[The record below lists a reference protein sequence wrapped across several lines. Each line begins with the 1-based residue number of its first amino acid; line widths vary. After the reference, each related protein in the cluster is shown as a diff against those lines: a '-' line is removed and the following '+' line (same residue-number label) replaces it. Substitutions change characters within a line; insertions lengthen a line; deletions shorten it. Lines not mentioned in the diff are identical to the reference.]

1 MFKAMLIKEFILVL
15 RDRHAL
21 AALFIMPSIFILIMS
36 MALKDTLSS
45 NRALLHCAIVDQ
57 DNSTQSTKLSSFLLE
72 SGFLEEHD
80 LTFTNALQQQKA
92 LNETLQFVLSIPK
105 GFSRNL
111 ASEQAGTP
119 LLQLDVAGDVKQEV
133 LTIFQAKL
141 AADIMRLRIDT
152 LQEKLTPLL
161 PDVAQR
167 LAAMNFSAEEMV
179 SIRFNGM
186 AANKKPTSTQ
196 QSVPSWIVFGMFF
209 VIIPMS
215 TIFINERKQNTLM
228 RMSAMNISIPSLF
241 AGKIAPYIVINQI
254 QVWLMIGVGI
264 FLVPLFGGD
273 ALTLG
278 DSVVGLVMVSLGLSL
293 AAIGTSILIAVLTDT
308 VEQATTIGG
317 IINILLGAIGGI
329 MVPKFYM
336 PQSMQKLADISP
348 MSWGLEGFLDIFL
361 RGLGAKAVIAESLAL
376 SAFGTVLLLLAGMIL
391 RSNMRKGV

>member
-1 MFKAMLIKEFILVL
+1 MI
-15 RDRHAL
+15 
-21 AALFIMPSIFILIMS
+21 SI
-36 MALKDTLSS
+36 
-45 NRALLHCAIVDQ
+45 H
-57 DNSTQSTKLSSFLLE
+57 
-72 SGFLEEHD
+72 
-80 LTFTNALQQQKA
+80 
-92 LNETLQFVLSIPK
+92 
-105 GFSRNL
+105 
-111 ASEQAGTP
+111 
-119 LLQLDVAGDVKQEV
+119 
-133 LTIFQAKL
+133 
-141 AADIMRLRIDT
+141 
-152 LQEKLTPLL
+152 
-161 PDVAQR
+161 
-167 LAAMNFSAEEMV
+167 
-179 SIRFNGM
+179 FNGM
-186 AANKKPTSTQ
+186 AANEKPTSTQ

-228 RMSAMNISIPSLF
+228 RMSAMNISVPALF

-278 DSVVGLVMVSLGLSL
+278 DSVVGLVMISLGLSL
-293 AAIGTSILIAVLTDT
+293 AAIGTSVLIAVLTDT

-361 RGLGAKAVIAESLAL
+361 RGLGAKAVMPESLAL
-376 SAFGTVLLLLAGMIL
+376 SSFGVVLLLLAGMVL
-391 RSNMRKGV
+391 SSKMRRGA